1 MSDEAN
7 DHGSLLKQVL
17 TDKGQEFLNKAM
29 AQWYQK
35 RGIVHT
41 RVGPKASQLNLV
53 ERTHQ
58 ALHRHG
64 GKNDVPVW
72 FAEIVLG
79 ACFRNICLHQESSL
93 LQRCWTHPV

>member
-41 RVGPKASQLNLV
+41 RVGPNVSQLYLV

-58 ALHRHG
+58 NIIGMVKTMTYQSFWVNSSETAVDI
-64 GKNDVPVW
+64 KN
-72 FAEIVLG
+72 
-79 ACFRNICLHQESSL
+79 
-93 LQRCWTHPV
+93 